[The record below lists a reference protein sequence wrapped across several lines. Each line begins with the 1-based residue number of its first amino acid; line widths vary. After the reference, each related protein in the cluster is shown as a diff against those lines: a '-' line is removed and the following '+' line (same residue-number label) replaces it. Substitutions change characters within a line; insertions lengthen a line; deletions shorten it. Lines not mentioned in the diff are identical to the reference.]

1 MLVLLAVSSM
11 NTSRERCAPGFEPPQ
26 LGRGL
31 LVQAPFLFWSLGIDC
46 RVECGNGVLEFQEEV
61 YLPLGLARLVTSRQR
76 FNGQPAV
83 TNKLVSG
90 FLRCRGMIFC
100 HE

>member
-1 MLVLLAVSSM
+1 VVATLEDLDEVALKCIL
-11 NTSRERCAPGFEPPQ
+11 TE
-26 LGRGL
+26 
-31 LVQAPFLFWSLGIDC
+31 

-90 FLRCRGMIFC
+90 FLRCRGVIFC

>member
-1 MLVLLAVSSM
+1 VGGRPLGYFVVL
-11 NTSRERCAPGFEPPQ
+11 P
-26 LGRGL
+26 RGSAATCK
-31 LVQAPFLFWSLGIDC
+31 APFLFWSLGIDY
-46 RVECGNGVLEFQEEV
+46 RVERGNGVLEFQEEV

-83 TNKLVSG
+83 TNKLASG
-90 FLRCRGMIFC
+90 FLRCRGVIFC

>member
-1 MLVLLAVSSM
+1 MPALPASEDHRVHLSTPHGEVPDD
-11 NTSRERCAPGFEPPQ
+11 APLQG
-26 LGRGL
+26 
-31 LVQAPFLFWSLGIDC
+31 APFLFWSLGIDY
-46 RVECGNGVLEFQEEV
+46 RVERGNGILEFQEEV

-90 FLRCRGMIFC
+90 FLRCRSVIFC